1 MAALG
6 KITVISLCVLSL
18 SACTSGDQ
26 SRILKDITDSAIDS
40 VMGSGTSGSTTNSQV
55 TDTRST
61 NGGKEKFYISEATVH
76 EPDFGDVSITTAKN
90 PSGLTE
96 AAFGNIVHKDSNG
109 KMAATVYLFPVS
121 SEGFLIRQAVTMHRD
136 LVVVLNSGK
145 YYLKAQAKQNKL
157 IATGFIDIQ
166 KGVTNKIN
174 LGLE

>member
-40 VMGSGTSGSTTNSQV
+40 VMGSGTSGSTTNSKV

-61 NGGKEKFYISEATVH
+61 KSGKESFYITEPTVH

-96 AAFGNIVHKDSNG
+96 AAFGHIVHKDSNG
-109 KMAATVYLFPVS
+109 KLAAKIYLYPVS
-121 SEGFLIRQAVTMHRD
+121 SEGFIVNDPVFLFRGMA
-136 LVVVLNSGK
+136 VLNSGK
-145 YYLKAQAKQNKL
+145 YYLKAQSNQHKL
-157 IATGFIDIQ
+157 IATGFVDIQ
-166 KGVTNKIN
+166 KGVTNKLN

>member
-40 VMGSGTSGSTTNSQV
+40 VMGSGTSSSTTNSQV

-61 NGGKEKFYISEATVH
+61 KSGKENFYITKATVH

-109 KMAATVYLFPVS
+109 KLAAKIYLYPVS
-121 SEGFLIRQAVTMHRD
+121 SEGFIVSDPVYLFRGIT
-136 LVVVLNSGK
+136 VLNSGK
-145 YYLKAQAKQNKL
+145 YYLKSESNQHKL
-157 IATGFIDIQ
+157 IATGFVDIQ